1 MGSNLETWKA
11 LERIRK
17 DGRCRSIGVSNFAP
31 KHLNELL
38 IKGNDRPVVNQIELS
53 PFLQQESISSFCHK
67 ENIHLTGYCPLARGR
82 RLDDPKLCLVAE
94 QTKKTVAQVM
104 IRWALQ
110 RGQSVIPKS
119 VRPERIQENANVFE
133 FNLNDEQMK
142 QYLSLFE
149 KYFLKSFTSRL
160 TDYSDPKID
169 VLSTEVLNPK
179 YTIVKSVLLAT
190 DKKPAV
196 NIEWRVYTKN
206 PDKPLIRDLII
217 EGLSLA
223 RTQKEEFASVIET
236 NNGDV
241 TKLFITLKE
250 FAAK

>member
-1 MGSNLETWKA
+1 MKKNFFIIIIVIFGLTQKSFAYSSDPKQFIQEVVDEAKQVLVDANSKEYKTKKLSEMA
-11 LERIRK
+11 LQTVDIKGVAYYSLGNYRK
-17 DGRCRSIGVSNFAP
+17 T
-31 KHLNELL
+31 LNE
-38 IKGNDRPVVNQIELS
+38 
-53 PFLQQESISSFCHK
+53 
-67 ENIHLTGYCPLARGR
+67 
-82 RLDDPKLCLVAE
+82 
-94 QTKKTVAQVM
+94 
-104 IRWALQ
+104 
-110 RGQSVIPKS
+110 
-119 VRPERIQENANVFE
+119 
-133 FNLNDEQMK
+133 EQMK
-142 QYLSLFE
+142 EYLVLFE

-179 YTIVKSVLLAT
+179 YTIVKSILLAT

-236 NNGDV
+236 NNGDI

-250 FAAK
+250 FVAK

>member
-1 MGSNLETWKA
+1 MKKKFFIIIFFIFGLTQKSLA
-11 LERIRK
+11 YSS
-17 DGRCRSIGVSNFAP
+17 DP
-31 KHLNELL
+31 KQFIQEIVDEAKKVLIEANTKEFKTKKLSEMAMKTVD
-38 IKGNDRPVVNQIELS
+38 IKGVAYYSLGKYR
-53 PFLQQESISSFCHK
+53 K
-67 ENIHLTGYCPLARGR
+67 E
-82 RLDDPKLCLVAE
+82 
-94 QTKKTVAQVM
+94 
-104 IRWALQ
+104 
-110 RGQSVIPKS
+110 
-119 VRPERIQENANVFE
+119 
-133 FNLNDEQMK
+133 LNDEQLK
-142 QYLSLFE
+142 EYLSLFE

-160 TDYSDPKID
+160 TDYSDPKIE
-169 VLSTEVLNPK
+169 VISTDVLNPK
-179 YTIVKSVLLAT
+179 YTIVKSLLLAT

-250 FAAK
+250 FIAK

>member
-1 MGSNLETWKA
+1 MKKKFFIIIFLIFSFSQNSYGYSSDPKQFITEIVDEAKKVLVDSNTKEFKTKKLSELA
-11 LERIRK
+11 LKTVDIK
-17 DGRCRSIGVSNFAP
+17 GVAYYSIG
-31 KHLNELL
+31 KY
-38 IKGNDRPVVNQIELS
+38 R
-53 PFLQQESISSFCHK
+53 
-67 ENIHLTGYCPLARGR
+67 
-82 RLDDPKLCLVAE
+82 
-94 QTKKTVAQVM
+94 
-104 IRWALQ
+104 
-110 RGQSVIPKS
+110 KS
-119 VRPERIQENANVFE
+119 
-133 FNLNDEQMK
+133 LNDEQMK

-223 RTQKEEFASVIET
+223 RTQKEEFSSVIES
-236 NNGDV
+236 NDGDV
-241 TKLFITLKE
+241 TKLFVTLNK
-250 FAAK
+250 FIAK